1 MMRHSTGA
9 ALESGAQAWK
19 PAPLAALVVLLTC
32 GLSAQDYH
40 PVAAMKGTVR
50 VMGNSHMD
58 KLVEFWEEGFHRFHP
73 DVRFEKKYLGTANAI
88 AGLYLETADIALMGR
103 EIFPIEDVA
112 YRRAFPSGPL
122 DIAVATASFNV
133 PLETFAFAIF
143 VNKENPIEKLTLD
156 QLGSIFGC
164 ERAPAVRTWGDL
176 GLKGEWAARP
186 IQRHGYE
193 ITSGLG
199 YFFQQKVLGGAHKW
213 NCDFQEY
220 VNAYAP
226 DRKLLANAG
235 DLIVKAVE
243 QDRGAIGFCGFGHAT
258 AGVKA
263 LPLSENGGR
272 FVALTRANVVN
283 RTYPLTRTVYIFI
296 NRQPATPVVTEFLRY
311 VLSRS
316 GQSDVARQNVYLPL
330 PADFAKEQMGRL
342 PK

>member
-1 MMRHSTGA
+1 MKLASVFAVITC
-9 ALESGAQAWK
+9 ALW
-19 PAPLAALVVLLTC
+19 
-32 GLSAQDYH
+32 AQDYH
-40 PVAAMKGTVR
+40 PVAPMKGTIS

-58 KLVEFWEEGFHRFHP
+58 KLVEFWEESFHRFHP

-103 EIFPIEDVA
+103 EILPIEDVA

-122 DIAVATASFNV
+122 DIAVATASFNI

-143 VNKENPIEKLTLD
+143 VNKENPIEKLTTA
-156 QLGSIFGC
+156 QLASIFGC
-164 ERAPAVRTWGDL
+164 ERTVHTWGDL

-186 IQRHGYE
+186 IKPHGYE

-199 YFFQQKVLGGAHKW
+199 YFFQQSVLSGAHKW

-243 QDRGAIGFCGFGHAT
+243 KDKGAIGFCGFGHAT
-258 AGVKA
+258 TGVKA
-263 LPLSENGGR
+263 LPLSKNGGSY
-272 FVALTRANVVN
+272 VPLTRVNVEN

-296 NRQPATPVVTEFLRY
+296 NRQPATPVVTEFLKY
-311 VLSRS
+311 VLSKS
-316 GQSDVARQNVYLPL
+316 GQADVARQNVYLPL
-330 PADFAKEQMGRL
+330 PADFAKAQLAKL
-342 PK
+342 PH